1 MDCRIS
7 LVPEFTIMA
16 RGQSLESMKV
26 HERIRITAREGI
38 TVVTTVDED
47 AICLFLGLRI
57 PFLTDHVHNLR
68 RL

>member
-1 MDCRIS
+1 
-7 LVPEFTIMA
+7 
-16 RGQSLESMKV
+16 MKV

-38 TVVTTVDED
+38 TVVTAADEE

-57 PFLTDHVHNLR
+57 PFLTDHVHDLR